1 MTATPSAAAP
11 PWGAVAAAGLAVLI
25 WGGSSVATKA
35 AVATLDPG
43 TVALMR
49 TVLAGAAALAL
60 IPALRLA
67 PPPAGRARRL
77 LLLSAVC
84 GFIGFPVLFST
95 GQRLTSALHGGLIL
109 AALPIFTG
117 LYAAAFE
124 RRMPSRR
131 WAAGCAVALA
141 GEAALIGVRSGPA
154 AAAGSLAGDAL
165 VLASAL
171 LASLGYVAGG
181 RLAQTGYSSRGATFW
196 GVLLAGAVVLPIAAL
211 RGDLGAVTAHGAA
224 PLLCVLYL
232 AVGVSILGYVAWYW
246 ALAKG
251 GIARIGMLQFLQ
263 PVVGLVLAVL
273 LLGERLTV
281 PLLLAAGCIL
291 GGVLLA
297 QRAR

>member
-1 MTATPSAAAP
+1 MPATPAATAP
-11 PWGAVAAAGLAVLI
+11 PWSALAAAGLAVLV

-35 AVATLDPG
+35 AVGALEPA

-49 TVLAGAAALAL
+49 TVLAAGAALAL
-60 IPALRLA
+60 IPVLRLA
-67 PPPAGRARRL
+67 PPAGRRPRLL
-77 LLLSAVC
+77 LLLSASC
-84 GFIGFPVLFST
+84 GFIGFPLLFSI
-95 GQRLTSALHGGLIL
+95 GQRQTSALHGGLIL
-109 AALPIFTG
+109 AALPLFTG

-124 RRMPSRR
+124 RRLPSRR

-141 GEAALIGVRSGPA
+141 GEAALIGFRTGPA

-196 GVLLAGAVVLPIAAL
+196 GVLLAGAAVLPAASL
-211 RGDLGAVTAHGAA
+211 RGDLGAVAAHGMPA
-224 PLLCVLYL
+224 LLCVLYL
-232 AVGVSILGYVAWYW
+232 ALGVSILGYVAWYW

-251 GIARIGMLQFLQ
+251 GIARIGLLQFLQ

-273 LLGERLTV
+273 LLGEPLTL
-281 PLLLAAGCIL
+281 PLLLAAACIL
-291 GGVLLA
+291 GGVVLA

>member
-1 MTATPSAAAP
+1 MPARSSDTAP
-11 PWGAVAAAGLAVLI
+11 PLSAIAAAGFAVLV
-25 WGGSSVATKA
+25 WGGSNVATKA
-35 AVATLDPG
+35 AVGVLDPA

-49 TVLAGAAALAL
+49 SVLAGAAAVAL

-67 PPPAGRARRL
+67 PPTGRRARLL
-77 LLLSAVC
+77 LLLSAFC
-84 GFIGFPVLFST
+84 GFIGFPLVFSI

-124 RRMPSRR
+124 RRLPSRR

-141 GEAALIGVRSGPA
+141 GEAALIGFRSGPA

-165 VLASAL
+165 VLAGSL

-181 RLAQTGYSSRGATFW
+181 LLAQTGYSSRGATFW
-196 GVLLAGAVVLPIAAL
+196 GALLAGGAVLPVAWL
-211 RGDLGAVTAHGAA
+211 RGDLGAVTAHGPM

-232 AVGVSILGYVAWYW
+232 AFGVSILGYVAWYW

-251 GIARIGMLQFLQ
+251 GIARIGLLQFLQ

-273 LLGERLTV
+273 LLGEQLTL
-281 PLLLAAGCIL
+281 PLLLAAACIL
-291 GGVLLA
+291 GGVVLA
-297 QRAR
+297 QRPR